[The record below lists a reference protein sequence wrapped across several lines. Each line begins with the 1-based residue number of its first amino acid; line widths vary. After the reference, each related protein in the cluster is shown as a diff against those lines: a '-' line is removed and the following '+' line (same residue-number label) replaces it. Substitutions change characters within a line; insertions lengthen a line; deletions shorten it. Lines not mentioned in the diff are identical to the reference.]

1 LFDTSR
7 ILYSLS
13 ALNVVQTGDLGKI
26 RLRRVF
32 REISELLCRS
42 TIAWR
47 SSPTD
52 RACEE
57 EVNQLSDHL
66 PFCLNEG
73 RIEDRADPRLR
84 TDELVRFYK
93 SFLSIQLDVISRRF
107 GRDNARRS
115 FELVLRQL
123 APELQEISAR
133 HGFESLIN

>member
-1 LFDTSR
+1 
-7 ILYSLS
+7 
-13 ALNVVQTGDLGKI
+13 
-26 RLRRVF
+26 
-32 REISELLCRS
+32 
-42 TIAWR
+42 
-47 SSPTD
+47 
-52 RACEE
+52 
-57 EVNQLSDHL
+57 
-66 PFCLNEG
+66 
-73 RIEDRADPRLR
+73 LR